1 MIELSLFTLVKVS
14 VSILVVVLLS
24 LIAEWASPRI
34 AGIASGYPLGAAIS
48 LYFIGLENGSGFAA
62 RSALFTAA
70 GLAATIAFVGGYLLG
85 IRLSQ
90 RAAVACLVIDVFRSC
105 RVIAAYGLAVWVLSY
120 LPINWI
126 SAPLIAISG
135 HAPGRLVFP
144 RHPQCEDPSE
154 NPPGF

>member
-1 MIELSLFTLVKVS
+1 MIELSLFTVVKVS

-85 IRLSQ
+85 IRLA
-90 RAAVACLVIDVFRSC
+90 RAAVACRHWHVPSC
-105 RVIAAYGLAVWVLSY
+105 RVWRPTDWRPGCCHTCPSIG
-120 LPINWI
+120 
-126 SAPLIAISG
+126 SAP
-135 HAPGRLVFP
+135 P
-144 RHPQCEDPSE
+144 
-154 NPPGF
+154 